1 VIAHSIL
8 PTEPTALI
16 EFFGSMRGSIHVAFE
31 EGTLRHCTCTLL
43 VTGSEG
49 LIVIDDVDP
58 AGSRS
63 ATR

>member
-31 EGTLRHCTCTLL
+31 EGTLRHYTCTLL
-43 VTGSEG
+43 VTG
-49 LIVIDDVDP
+49 P
-58 AGSRS
+58 R
-63 ATR
+63 T